1 MGVPP
6 DSEPVKD
13 NTVLV
18 GMSGG
23 VDSTVCALL
32 LLQRGYRVHGLTM
45 WLWDP
50 EGPMENP
57 CCSVNTASL
66 AAHELGIPHDV
77 VQAHDEFRRL
87 VIEPTLEAYRAGTT
101 PNPCALCNSDVRF
114 RMLADEASRR
124 GIRYIAT
131 GHHVRISH
139 RQGKAALF
147 RGRDPNKDQSYFLY
161 SVDQENLRR
170 ALMPVGE
177 LTKQEIRSLAWEL
190 GLTAARLPDSQD
202 LCFAPSGVAQ
212 LLPRTSPG
220 PIVHVSGHQ
229 LGTHNGLAHYT
240 VGQRKGLGLRW
251 PEPLYVVRLDPETN
265 TLVVGPESELYGRR
279 LRAANLRWP
288 EGRPP
293 SRAFR
298 ASVQV
303 RYRSPARPASVELW
317 NDTAR
322 VRFDEPIRA
331 IAPGQAAVFYR
342 GDRVLGGGIIR
353 GQSPSTYIG
362 GQSPGCR

>member
-1 MGVPP
+1 
-6 DSEPVKD
+6 
-13 NTVLV
+13 
-18 GMSGG
+18 

-32 LLQRGYRVHGLTM
+32 LLRQGYRVHGLTM

-77 VQAHDEFRRL
+77 VQAHDGFRRL
-87 VIEPTLEAYRAGTT
+87 VIEPTLEGYQTGIT

-114 RMLADEASRR
+114 TMLADQATRR
-124 GIRYIAT
+124 GFRYIAT
-131 GHHVRISH
+131 GHHVRIIR

-161 SVDQENLRR
+161 SVGQDELRR

-177 LTKQEIRSLAWEL
+177 LTKRDIRALAEEL
-190 GLTAARLPDSQD
+190 GLTAARLPESQD
-202 LCFAPSGVAQ
+202 LCFAPSGVAA
-212 LLPRTSPG
+212 LLPRNTPG
-220 PIVHVSGHQ
+220 PIVHLSGHR
-229 LGTHNGLAHYT
+229 LGTHKGLAQYT
-240 VGQRKGLGLRW
+240 IGQRKGLSLRS

-265 TLVVGPESELYGRR
+265 TLVVGPESELYERTFN
-279 LRAANLRWP
+279 ATNLRWP
-288 EGRPP
+288 GGAPP
-293 SRAFR
+293 ARAFR

-303 RYRSPARPASVELW
+303 RYRSPAQPASVELW
-317 NDTAR
+317 KDTAYVQLDR
-322 VRFDEPIRA
+322 PIRA

-342 GDRVLGGGIIR
+342 GDRVLGGGTIR
-353 GQSPSTYIG
+353 GQSPSRG
-362 GQSPGCR
+362 